1 MAQKPDGKLAKSVA
15 VTFTR
20 PAAERIAHVVRTV
33 ERSGRDTK
41 GPAWNPRMEG
51 GSGGVFFHIGTFTG
65 AWAISS
71 VNVVTFK
78 YQTTTP
84 NTASV
89 TNLFFP
95 YPENGTKDC
104 AIAKEGT
111 AWFLVDVPFATATM
125 TFIQSAPTATLQY
138 IQSAPTA
145 TLQYIQS
152 AITATISYITGGSA
166 QLNTATCQIVFTPE
180 TASALVLSVAPV
192 TATAVVLSV
201 APVTATAL
209 VLSTAPVT
217 ATMTYVTF
225 KV

>member
-1 MAQKPDGKLAKSVA
+1 MAQKPDGKPAKSVA

-41 GPAWNPRMEG
+41 GPTWNPRMEG
-51 GSGGVFFHIGTFTG
+51 GGGGVFFHIGTFTG
-65 AWAISS
+65 AWATSS
-71 VNVVTFK
+71 VKVVTFK

-111 AWFLVDVPFATATM
+111 AWFLVDVPLVV
-125 TFIQSAPTATLQY
+125 ATLQ
-138 IQSAPTA
+138 
-145 TLQYIQS
+145 
-152 AITATISYITGGSA
+152 TATITYMTGGTA
-166 QLNTATCQIVFTPE
+166 TLNTATCDIVFTP
-180 TASALVLSVAPV
+180 A

-201 APVTATAL
+201 TTN
-209 VLSTAPVT
+209 T
-217 ATMTYVTF
+217 TYLTF

>member
-1 MAQKPDGKLAKSVA
+1 MPKKPDGKPAKSVA

-41 GPAWNPRMEG
+41 GPTWYPRMEG
-51 GSGGVFFHIGTFTG
+51 GGGGVVFHIGTFTG

-71 VNVVTFK
+71 VKVVTFK
-78 YQTTTP
+78 YHTTTP

-104 AIAKEGT
+104 AIAKDGT
-111 AWFLVDVPFATATM
+111 AWFLVDVPLVV
-125 TFIQSAPTATLQY
+125 ATLQ
-138 IQSAPTA
+138 TA
-145 TLQYIQS
+145 
-152 AITATISYITGGSA
+152 AITYMTGGSA
-166 QLNTATCQIVFTPE
+166 TLDTATCGIVFTP
-180 TASALVLSVAPV
+180 A

-201 APVTATAL
+201 TTNN
-209 VLSTAPVT
+209 
-217 ATMTYVTF
+217 TYLTF
-225 KV
+225 KS

>member
-1 MAQKPDGKLAKSVA
+1 MAQKPDGKPAKSVA

-41 GPAWNPRMEG
+41 GPTWNPRMEG
-51 GSGGVFFHIGTFTG
+51 GGGVVFHIGTFTG
-65 AWAISS
+65 AWATSD
-71 VNVVTFK
+71 VKVVTFK

-95 YPENGTKDC
+95 YPDYGTAAKDC

-125 TFIQSAPTATLQY
+125 TFIQSALTATMTF

-145 TLQYIQS
+145 NLQYLQS
-152 AITATISYITGGSA
+152 APTATISYITGGSA
-166 QLNTATCQIVFTPE
+166 VLNTATCQIIFTPQ
-180 TASALVLSVAPV
+180 
-192 TATAVVLSV
+192 TATALVLSV

-209 VLSTAPVT
+209 VLSVAPVT
-217 ATMTYVTF
+217 ATMTYLTF

>member
-1 MAQKPDGKLAKSVA
+1 MAQKPDGKPAKSVA

-41 GPAWNPRMEG
+41 GPVWNPRMEG
-51 GSGGVFFHIGTFTG
+51 GGGVVFRIGTFTG

-145 TLQYIQS
+145 T
-152 AITATISYITGGSA
+152 ISYITGGSA

-180 TASALVLSVAPV
+180 TASAFVLN
-192 TATAVVLSV
+192 V

>member
-1 MAQKPDGKLAKSVA
+1 MAQKPDGKPAKSVA

-41 GPAWNPRMEG
+41 GPVWNPRMEG
-51 GSGGVFFHIGTFTG
+51 GGGVVFHIGTFTG

-145 TLQYIQS
+145 T
-152 AITATISYITGGSA
+152 ISYITGGSA

>member
-1 MAQKPDGKLAKSVA
+1 MAQKPDGKPAKSVA

-41 GPAWNPRMEG
+41 GPVWNPRMEG
-51 GSGGVFFHIGTFTG
+51 GGGVVFHIGTFTG

-145 TLQYIQS
+145 T
-152 AITATISYITGGSA
+152 ISYITGGSA

-192 TATAVVLSV
+192 TATA
-201 APVTATAL
+201 L

>member
-1 MAQKPDGKLAKSVA
+1 MAQKPDGKPAKSVA

-41 GPAWNPRMEG
+41 GPVWNPRMEG
-51 GSGGVFFHIGTFTG
+51 GGGGVVFHIATFTG
-65 AWAISS
+65 AWATSS
-71 VNVVTFK
+71 VKVVTFK

-111 AWFLVDVPFATATM
+111 AWFLVDVPLVV
-125 TFIQSAPTATLQY
+125 ATLQ
-138 IQSAPTA
+138 
-145 TLQYIQS
+145 
-152 AITATISYITGGSA
+152 TATITYMTGGTA
-166 QLNTATCQIVFTPE
+166 TLNTATCDIVFTP
-180 TASALVLSVAPV
+180 A

-201 APVTATAL
+201 TTN
-209 VLSTAPVT
+209 T
-217 ATMTYVTF
+217 TYLTF

>member
-1 MAQKPDGKLAKSVA
+1 MAQKPDGKPAKSVA

-41 GPAWNPRMEG
+41 GPTWNPRMEG
-51 GSGGVFFHIGTFTG
+51 GGGGVFFHIGTFTG

-89 TNLFFP
+89 TNLFWP
-95 YPENGTKDC
+95 MPDGPQRDC

-111 AWFLVDVPFATATM
+111 AWYLLVPQLYSADAATA
-125 TFIQSAPTATLQY
+125 
-138 IQSAPTA
+138 
-145 TLQYIQS
+145 
-152 AITATISYITGGSA
+152 ATIT
-166 QLNTATCQIVFTPE
+166 
-180 TASALVLSVAPV
+180 TASLEFKTLPVVALATSSTVVFSVTV
-192 TATAVVLSV
+192 ITC
-201 APVTATAL
+201 
-209 VLSTAPVT
+209 STAS
-217 ATMTYVTF
+217 
-225 KV
+225 

>member
-1 MAQKPDGKLAKSVA
+1 MAQKPDGKPAKSVA

-41 GPAWNPRMEG
+41 GPTWNPRMEG
-51 GSGGVFFHIGTFTG
+51 GGGGVFFHIGTFTG

-111 AWFLVDVPFATATM
+111 AWFLIDVPLVV
-125 TFIQSAPTATLQY
+125 ATLQ
-138 IQSAPTA
+138 
-145 TLQYIQS
+145 
-152 AITATISYITGGSA
+152 TATITYMTGGTA
-166 QLNTATCQIVFTPE
+166 TLNTATCGIVFTP
-180 TASALVLSVAPV
+180 A

-201 APVTATAL
+201 TTN
-209 VLSTAPVT
+209 T
-217 ATMTYVTF
+217 TYLTF

>member
-1 MAQKPDGKLAKSVA
+1 MAQKPDGKPAKTAA

-41 GPAWNPRMEG
+41 GPTWIPRMEG
-51 GSGGVFFHIGTFTG
+51 GGGGAVFHIGTFTG
-65 AWAISS
+65 AWETSS
-71 VNVVTFK
+71 VKVVTFK

-111 AWFLVDVPFATATM
+111 AWFLVDVPYVVDTM
-125 TFIQSAPTATLQY
+125 TYTKNTR
-138 IQSAPTA
+138 T
-145 TLQYIQS
+145 
-152 AITATISYITGGSA
+152 ITYMTGGSA
-166 QLNTATCQIVFTPE
+166 TLNTATCDITFT
-180 TASALVLSVAPV
+180 
-192 TATAVVLSV
+192 
-201 APVTATAL
+201 PVTATAL
-209 VLSTAPVT
+209 VINVT
-217 ATMTYVTF
+217 ATLNYLTF
-225 KV
+225 KYKE

>member
-1 MAQKPDGKLAKSVA
+1 MPQKPDGKPAKSVA

-41 GPAWNPRMEG
+41 GPTWNPRMEG
-51 GSGGVFFHIGTFTG
+51 GGGVVFHIGTFTG
-65 AWAISS
+65 AWATSS
-71 VNVVTFK
+71 VKVVTFK

-111 AWFLVDVPFATATM
+111 AWFLVDVPLVV
-125 TFIQSAPTATLQY
+125 ATLQ
-138 IQSAPTA
+138 
-145 TLQYIQS
+145 
-152 AITATISYITGGSA
+152 TATITYMTGGTA
-166 QLNTATCQIVFTPE
+166 TLNTATCDIVFTP
-180 TASALVLSVAPV
+180 A

-201 APVTATAL
+201 TTN
-209 VLSTAPVT
+209 T
-217 ATMTYVTF
+217 TYLTF

>member
-1 MAQKPDGKLAKSVA
+1 MAQKPDGKPAKSVA

-41 GPAWNPRMEG
+41 GPNWNPRMEG
-51 GSGGVFFHIGTFTG
+51 GGGGGVVFHIGTFTG
-65 AWAISS
+65 AWATSS
-71 VNVVTFK
+71 VKVVTFK

-111 AWFLVDVPFATATM
+111 AWFLIDVPLLV
-125 TFIQSAPTATLQY
+125 ATLQ
-138 IQSAPTA
+138 
-145 TLQYIQS
+145 
-152 AITATISYITGGSA
+152 TATITYMLGGTA
-166 QLNTATCQIVFTPE
+166 TLNTATCAIVFTP
-180 TASALVLSVAPV
+180 A

-201 APVTATAL
+201 TTN
-209 VLSTAPVT
+209 T
-217 ATMTYVTF
+217 TYLTF
-225 KV
+225 KI